1 MAMTTGA
8 IPSTGSERPEQQDA
22 EVIAQVL
29 QGHTAMLE
37 LLMRRYNERIYR
49 TARAIVRDEQEA
61 EDVMQQ
67 AYVNAFTHLRQFKG
81 SALFSTWLTRI
92 AVNESLARVRRRARD
107 EAYADELSSV
117 EPFMSR
123 ERTGNPERQAFTGE
137 LRDLLEQA
145 IDTLSDGMRE
155 VFVLREV
162 EGLSTAEVSECL
174 GVSEAVVKT
183 RLSRG
188 RAALRRVML
197 ERTGVSTPDAFR
209 FERPRCDRVVAQ
221 VLARIAQQQP

>member
-1 MAMTTGA
+1 
-8 IPSTGSERPEQQDA
+8 
-22 EVIAQVL
+22 
-29 QGHTAMLE
+29 
-37 LLMRRYNERIYR
+37 
-49 TARAIVRDEQEA
+49 
-61 EDVMQQ
+61 
-67 AYVNAFTHLRQFKG
+67 
-81 SALFSTWLTRI
+81 LTRI
-92 AVNESLARVRRRARD
+92 AVNEALARVRRRVRH
-107 EAYADELSSV
+107 EAYADELSNV

-123 ERTGNPERQAFTGE
+123 EPTANPERQAFTGE

-197 ERTGVSTPDAFR
+197 DRTGVTTPEAFR
-209 FERPRCDRVVAQ
+209 FDRPRCDRVVAH
-221 VLARIAQQQP
+221 VLVTIAQQQP